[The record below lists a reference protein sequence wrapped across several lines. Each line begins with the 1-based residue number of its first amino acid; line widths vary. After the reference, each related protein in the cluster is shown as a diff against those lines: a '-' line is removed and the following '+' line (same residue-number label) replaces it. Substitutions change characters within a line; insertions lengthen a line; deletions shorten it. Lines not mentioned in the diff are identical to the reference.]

1 MEIVILCFLG
11 FIGVVVFTMWSSMD
25 RIDSYVGQS
34 NTELKK
40 RIWELQGQ
48 VDSLKEII
56 DNMQTVD
63 NDEEDTDEQST

>member
-1 MEIVILCFLG
+1 MEIVILSILA

-40 RIWELQGQ
+40 RIWELQSE

-63 NDEEDTDEQST
+63 DEEDTNEQST